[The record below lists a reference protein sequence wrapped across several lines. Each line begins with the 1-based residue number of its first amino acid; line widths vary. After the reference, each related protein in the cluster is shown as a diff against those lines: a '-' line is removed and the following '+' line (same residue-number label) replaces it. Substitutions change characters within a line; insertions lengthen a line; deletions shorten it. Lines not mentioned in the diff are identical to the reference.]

1 MTSYCMSI
9 TVMLLANKL
18 QSKINRT
25 VCYKRRCVTKFTKT
39 STFQTATE
47 LRKKILIRTQNS
59 KRWYKKHSK
68 YKKEVWRRKRL
79 KWITIVVLKTS

>member
-25 VCYKRRCVTKFTKT
+25 VCYKRRCTCHKIHQNLNI
-39 STFQTATE
+39 SNRHRTE
-47 LRKKILIRTQNS
+47 KKNFDTYS
-59 KRWYKKHSK
+59 KLEKHSK